1 MRHWINP
8 WDEARDV
15 LVEDIIDIASRA
27 NQYWPPTQRAED
39 LRNWVGK
46 YGSKVDGYIIPSPS
60 GWHALG
66 VRYGN
71 EGYEYLSFTVDKG
84 PELDALLAKS
94 TSAP

>member
-8 WDEARDV
+8 WEEARDV
-15 LVEDIIDIASRA
+15 LVEDIIDIASHYNRH
-27 NQYWPPTQRAED
+27 WDPTQRAKE
-39 LRNWVGK
+39 LRYWIEQ
-46 YGSKVDGYIIPSPS
+46 YGSKVDGYILPSPS

-71 EGYEYLSFTVDKG
+71 EGYEYLSFCVDAG

>member
-8 WDEARDV
+8 WEEARDV

-27 NQYWPPTQRAED
+27 RRYLDPEF
-39 LRNWVGK
+39 RNWVEQ

-71 EGYEYLSFTVDKG
+71 EGREYLSFTVDAG

-94 TSAP
+94 TPA